1 MGAFQIQCAVDCV
14 WGWVR
19 GLRLE
24 ASPEVAR
31 GVFPG
36 LVYQLGNLAASRIGV
51 WQTQYAEGHGDDYA
65 SALAYLVGGV
75 ALLIA
80 VIVFFG
86 PEARG
91 KVFGRAAT

>member
-1 MGAFQIQCAVDCV
+1 MIQIAVQGA
-14 WGWVR
+14 WGVVPVH
-19 GLRLE
+19 LNEL
-24 ASPEVAR
+24 SPDEAR

-36 LVYQLGNLAASRIGV
+36 LVYQLGNLFASRIGV
-51 WQTQYAEGHGDDYA
+51 WQTQYAEAHGNDYA
-65 SALAYLVGGV
+65 SALAYLIGGV

-91 KVFGRAAT
+91 KVFGRPVA